1 MANANEIHFYPGA
14 RKMGVFGWRSGRR
27 VPLFVVDAVG
37 GPSAPGTDS
46 RMPERP
52 TTAGRFVIGKIHAY
66 RTPSWTFSQ
75 VAWGTKL
82 RDMKAKGDV
91 WYQMSNKNWA
101 SIKTD
106 YGITRTEIIEMNY
119 RLYGALNVPD
129 VWLFNDFG
137 PLAIRYFEDKNQNR
151 RLDANEQLS
160 GEMIHTT
167 PDDEAATTRGQAFN
181 LSESHGCIHIRP
193 EDRTR
198 LMAAG
203 VFTIG
208 KLFIVHPYADAFPS
222 VGSF

>member
-1 MANANEIHFYPGA
+1 
-14 RKMGVFGWRSGRR
+14 
-27 VPLFVVDAVG
+27 
-37 GPSAPGTDS
+37 
-46 RMPERP
+46 
-52 TTAGRFVIGKIHAY
+52 
-66 RTPSWTFSQ
+66 
-75 VAWGTKL
+75 
-82 RDMKAKGDV
+82 
-91 WYQMSNKNWA
+91 MSNKNWA

-137 PLAIRYFEDKNQNR
+137 PLAIRYFEDTNQNR
-151 RLDANEQLS
+151 KLDANEQLS

-181 LSESHGCIHIRP
+181 LSESHGCVHIRP

-198 LMAAG
+198 LMGAG

-208 KLFIVHPYADAFPS
+208 TPFIVHPYADAFPS
-222 VGSF
+222 VGSP